1 MGGCLWNFFL
11 FFFVVP
17 FVWNNLLRPLF
28 TKKEDFGTRESAKKR
43 YLRLLMP
50 LLAKIAKA
58 DGRVSESEISRVE
71 HIFDQL
77 SLDAEEREYA
87 KKIFNTSKQTASY
100 FETEAAVF
108 ARAGYDFEARRLTFI
123 FMVSVA
129 ASDGDLSSREYQ
141 MLLHAGVVFGLP
153 RDVMVQIL
161 QQFGCAEAGNQ
172 RQSGWDRGYGRT
184 HSQRTSSID
193 QRARDLAL
201 LGLSANASDEA
212 IKKAYRQ
219 KVKELH
225 PDRLQAQGLP
235 EAMLKQATE
244 RMAEINAAYDRLTK

>member
-1 MGGCLWNFFL
+1 MGGCLGNL
-11 FFFVVP
+11 FFFFFVIP
-17 FVWNNLLRPLF
+17 FVVNLLRRF
-28 TKKEDFGTRESAKKR
+28 FSASSPHYARQEAPKKR

-71 HIFDQL
+71 AIFSQL
-77 SLDAEEREYA
+77 NLDAEERDYA
-87 KKIFNTSKQTASY
+87 KILFNRSKQTPLY
-100 FETEAAVF
+100 FEMEAATF
-108 ARAGYDFEARRLTFI
+108 AQAGYDFEVRRLTFA

-129 ASDGDLSSREYQ
+129 ASDGTLSSKEYQ
-141 MLLHAGVVFGLP
+141 MLLHAGVLFRLP
-153 RDVMVQIL
+153 REVMAHIL
-161 QQFGCAEAGNQ
+161 QQ
-172 RQSGWDRGYGRT
+172 YGIGTQEHARYRSET
-184 HSQRTSSID
+184 SNAFAQGSQRKH
-193 QRARDLAL
+193 DLAL
-201 LGLSANASDEA
+201 LGLTEKATDED

-244 RMAEINAAYDRLTK
+244 RMAEINAAYDRLKN